1 MLFTSSNAMKTS
13 PAEAS
18 KRPGTCSF
26 VARFPELR
34 LKDDMRLA
42 LILSSKGEALIGSR
56 EWDRYL
62 LFENGV
68 ETVRLLSLS
77 RKGV

>member
-1 MLFTSSNAMKTS
+1 
-13 PAEAS
+13 
-18 KRPGTCSF
+18 
-26 VARFPELR
+26 
-34 LKDDMRLA
+34 MRLV

-62 LFENGV
+62 LFEDEV
-68 ETVRLLSLS
+68 EKVRLLSLS